1 MMNLS
6 RRLVA
11 AFTLCLL
18 SSLDSFSTYG
28 QTTTTSAAPSNA
40 TPSAKSDEVVRLS
53 DFTVTAETDKGYVA
67 SESITGSRVATPIK
81 DLPFAVNVVTNE
93 FLDDFGFFDFNEN
106 FGYTSSVNAIDN
118 GGNNTIRGYT
128 SQYMLRDGFFRL
140 GMNDKSNVD
149 RIEVIKGPSAAI
161 YGQAQPGG
169 MINVITRHPKKSDH
183 LSAYAKATLGSYD
196 IDRVELSA
204 NGPVPGLRDTY
215 FLVTAADYER
225 TFDTPMTTLR
235 NRSASLALQRY
246 FAGNGSLLV
255 QYNYMRNQTHSVQS
269 TVPELYN
276 STTKRYEGIAFPL
289 ANLQQNGPASETS
302 RDVNDVTVTLEKP
315 INDTFSV
322 RLASNWYHRHKWLF
336 NAGNGSQ
343 YDYLK
348 GVLTKGAPAEGLIG
362 EDGGGVQA
370 DLLARYEMF
379 GGKLKNK
386 TLLTFD
392 FSDYYRWD
400 PTWQLPA
407 NSPLIV
413 NNTATT
419 VAPGPFGSYWFR
431 NIYIGQ
437 PIDYSVP
444 AFSRDVYTNTTRYNK
459 NRASIWGAN
468 LRHQATL
475 FDERLLLFAS
485 LRFDDVRFSLHDY
498 LKGIVTKP
506 KATAWS
512 PSVGFNYKANSHVA
526 VYGSRSNGFNANA
539 QNRAASDGDQPNE
552 KSYGYDYGVK
562 CSFLEDRLQFTAGGY
577 YIVRNNV
584 KTTELLE
591 NGTTAT
597 AFQGSQLAR
606 GIELDFTYR
615 ITDSFTVLGG
625 YGHTNAKYT
634 YFGRNIGAVGRPTSK
649 VPSNN
654 LGLATK
660 YVFSG
665 ALKGFSVNA
674 GLIYMSEISAENPN
688 TGDIFAPA
696 SAGGAYLGNDGRAD
710 IKIPSYYTIDLGL
723 HYTFGSERE
732 GHLTHTVDFFVKN
745 LTDKFYLNAARF
757 ATDGRAYYVGY
768 RLGY

>member
-1 MMNLS
+1 M
-6 RRLVA
+6 
-11 AFTLCLL
+11 
-18 SSLDSFSTYG
+18 
-28 QTTTTSAAPSNA
+28 
-40 TPSAKSDEVVRLS
+40 RLS
-53 DFTVTAETDKGYVA
+53 DFTVTAESDKGYVA

-81 DLPFAVNVVTNE
+81 DLPFAVNVVTSE
-93 FLDDFGFFDFNEN
+93 FLDDFGFFDFTEN

-118 GGNNTIRGYT
+118 GGNNTVRGYT

-169 MINVITRHPKKSDH
+169 MINVITRHPKKTDRVEA
-183 LSAYAKATLGSYD
+183 SAGVTLGSYNT
-196 IDRVELSA
+196 DRVELRA
-204 NGPVPGLRDTY
+204 NGPVPHLADTY
-215 FLVTAADYER
+215 FLATAADYER

-246 FAGNGSLLV
+246 FGNNGSLLV

-276 STTKRYEGIAFPL
+276 STTARFEGIAFDL
-289 ANLQQNGPASETS
+289 SNLQQNGPASETT

-315 INDTFSV
+315 VNDVFSV
-322 RLASNWYHRHKWLF
+322 RVAGNWYHRHKWLF
-336 NAGNGSQ
+336 NAGNGVQ

-348 GVLTKGAPAEGLIG
+348 GVLAKGTPSEGIIG

-370 DLLARYEMF
+370 DLLARYEF
-379 GGKLKNK
+379 LSGKIKNK

-400 PTWQLPA
+400 PTRQLPA
-407 NSPLIV
+407 NSPMVI

-419 VAPGPFGSYWFR
+419 TAPGPFGTYWFR
-431 NIYIGQ
+431 NIFVGQ
-437 PIDYSVP
+437 PVDYSVP
-444 AFSRDVYTNTTRYNK
+444 AFSRDVYTDTSRYNK

-468 LRHQATL
+468 LRHQTSL

-498 LKGIVTKP
+498 LKNIVTKP

-512 PSVGFNYKANSHVA
+512 PSFGFNYKANQHLA
-526 VYGSRSNGFNANA
+526 IYGSRSNGFNANA

-562 CSFLEDRLQFTAGGY
+562 CSFLDERLVFTAGGY
-577 YIVRNNV
+577 YIVRDNV
-584 KTTELLE
+584 KTTELLS
-591 NGTTAT
+591 NGTTAN
-597 AFQGSQLAR
+597 AFEGSQLAR
-606 GIELDFTYR
+606 GVELDFTYR
-615 ITDSFTVLGG
+615 VTENFTVLGG

-649 VPSNN
+649 VPSDN
-654 LGLATK
+654 LGLAAK

-665 ALKGFSVNA
+665 ALQGFSATV
-674 GLIYMSEISAENPN
+674 GLIYMSEIAAENPN

-696 SAGGAYLGNDGRAD
+696 SAGGAYIGNNGRAD
-710 IKIPSYYTIDLGL
+710 IKIPSYTTVDVGL
-723 HYTFGSERE
+723 HYTFHTER
-732 GHLTHTVDFFVKN
+732 GARLSHTVDFFVKN
-745 LTDKFYLNAARF
+745 ITDKFYLNAARF
-757 ATDGRAYYVGY
+757 ATDGRGYYVGY
-768 RLGY
+768 RLSY